1 VQLLNN
7 WKGFLFFL
15 SLSTSNKLKQIGMK
29 RLVLIRHGKADQSG
43 KIDSDFERTLIKKG
57 QKDAH
62 FIAGVIKNLG
72 VKPELLITSDAYR
85 ANETAEIF
93 ADVLD
98 YPKDKILRESFLYDG
113 YTTGQLV
120 DFISE
125 KGTEAET
132 ILIFG
137 HNPFISQSG
146 IRLSK
151 NFHQSFPT
159 SGCLGL
165 KFDVSTWNIDP
176 GTGEIDFF
184 EFPKKYM

>member
-1 VQLLNN
+1 
-7 WKGFLFFL
+7 
-15 SLSTSNKLKQIGMK
+15 MK
-29 RLVLIRHGKADQSG
+29 RLILVRHGKADQSG

-57 QKDAH
+57 QKDAR
-62 FIAGVIKNLG
+62 FIAGVLRDSGITPG
-72 VKPELLITSDAYR
+72 LLITSNAYR

-93 ADVLD
+93 ADVLG
-98 YPKDKILRESFLYDG
+98 YNKDNILRESFLYEG

-125 KGTEAET
+125 KGKDHET
-132 ILIFG
+132 VFVFG

-165 KFDVSTWNIDP
+165 KFDSSTWNIEP